1 MKTLEPVSE
10 VLRTDHLHADLKGRS
25 VRGGLATI
33 SSQGARFLIQSLST
47 VVLARLLTPR
57 DFGIVAMVMAITALA
72 TAFADLGLSE
82 ATIQC
87 ENITLQQ
94 VSALFWINVAIGLT
108 FMLATM
114 ALAPVMAWFY
124 REPRLAGITLV
135 SSTTFLIGGLRVQ
148 HEALLKRQMR
158 FGAVA
163 GRDVASV
170 AVGVCVAIV
179 MAWRGAGYWAIV
191 ALPVASQFTRMALS
205 WLAVRWIPNL
215 PRRGA
220 HVRSLVTF
228 GGNVA
233 VSYLLVSAT
242 RNADN
247 VLIGWWWGATP
258 LGFYSRA
265 FNLLMMPL
273 QQLSGPVNS
282 VLVPAFSR
290 IQHDAE
296 RFARYYLR
304 VANLTMW
311 AIAPIFAV
319 LFVAAQPV
327 IALVLGR
334 QWSAAAPV
342 FRLLVIAALGQP
354 LFQLTNWSFV
364 SRGHS
369 GELLRILAI
378 TSPLVVGSF
387 IIGLPYGINGVA
399 LAGSLMQVAIL
410 PWILT
415 RAFRGTNLTLSRVG
429 QAIVCPILLSVG
441 GVFAATATLR
451 FVHPKSNISELLLVI
466 AAFVVTCS
474 ISALAPAV
482 REEIA
487 SLWEIFEGSAL
498 RHWGFRAFS
507 SGRRAKLTQVGDS
520 PPKAQGTPVAM
531 PSERA

>member
-1 MKTLEPVSE
+1 MKTLEPVSDA
-10 VLRTDHLHADLKGRS
+10 LRTDHLHADLKGRS

-33 SSQGARFLIQSLST
+33 SSQGARFILQSLST

-57 DFGIVAMVMAITALA
+57 DFGIVAMVMAVTGLA

-87 ENITLQQ
+87 EDISLQQ

-108 FMLATM
+108 LTLATM
-114 ALAPVMAWFY
+114 AMAPVLAWFY
-124 REPRLAGITLV
+124 REPRLIGITLV
-135 SSTTFLIGGLRVQ
+135 LSTTFLIGGLRVQ

-158 FGAVA
+158 FAAVA

-191 ALPVASQFTRMALS
+191 AFPVAGQFTRMALS
-205 WLAVRWIPNL
+205 WLAVRWIPSL

-233 VSYLLVSAT
+233 ASYLLINVT

-258 LGFYSRA
+258 LGLYSRA
-265 FNLLMMPL
+265 FNLLMTPV
-273 QQLSGPVNS
+273 QQLGAPVSS
-282 VLVPAFSR
+282 VLVPTFSR
-290 IQHDAE
+290 IQHEAE

-304 VANLTMW
+304 VANLMMW

-319 LFVAAQPV
+319 LFVAAQPL

-334 QWSAAAPV
+334 QWGAAAPV
-342 FRLLVIAALGQP
+342 FRILVIAALGQP
-354 LFQLTNWSFV
+354 LFQLTMWSFV

-378 TSPLVVGSF
+378 TSPMVVGSF
-387 IIGLPYGINGVA
+387 ILGLPYGIKGVA

-410 PWILT
+410 PWILR
-415 RAFRGTNLTLSRVG
+415 RAFRGTNLTLSRLG
-429 QAIVCPILLSVG
+429 QAIVCPILLSIG
-441 GVFAATATLR
+441 GVFVGTTTLR
-451 FVHPKSNISELLLVI
+451 FVRPAGNASELLLVI
-466 AAFVVTCS
+466 ATFIVTCS
-474 ISALAPAV
+474 ISALVPAV
-482 REEIA
+482 RKEIA

-498 RHWGFRAFS
+498 RHWGVRTS
-507 SGRRAKLTQVGDS
+507 KSGRGAEL
-520 PPKAQGTPVAM
+520 
-531 PSERA
+531 SEPDEQLV

>member
-1 MKTLEPVSE
+1 MKTLESVTDALS
-10 VLRTDHLHADLKGRS
+10 TDHLHADLRGRS

-33 SSQGARFLIQSLST
+33 TSQGARFFIQSLST

-57 DFGIVAMVMAITALA
+57 DFGIVAMVMAVTALA

-87 ENITLQQ
+87 EDITLQQ

-114 ALAPVMAWFY
+114 ALAPVLAWFY
-124 REPRLAGITLV
+124 REPRLIGITLV
-135 SSTTFLIGGLRVQ
+135 LSTTFLIGGLRVQ

-163 GRDVASV
+163 GRDVASM
-170 AVGVCVAIV
+170 ALGVFAAIV

-191 ALPVASQFTRMALS
+191 ALPVVAQFSRMSLS
-205 WLAVRWIPNL
+205 WLAVRWMPSL

-233 VSYLLVSAT
+233 ASYLLINTT

-258 LGFYSRA
+258 LGLYSRA
-265 FNLLMMPL
+265 FNLLMMPV
-273 QQLSGPVNS
+273 QQLSGPISS

-304 VANLTMW
+304 VANLMMW
-311 AIAPIFAV
+311 AIAPIFAL

-334 QWSAAAPV
+334 QWGAAAPA
-342 FRLLVIAALGQP
+342 FRILVIAALAQP

-369 GELLRILAI
+369 GELLKILVI
-378 TSPLVVGSF
+378 TTPLVVGSF

-415 RAFRGTNLTLSRVG
+415 RVFRGTNLTLSRVG
-429 QAIVCPILLSVG
+429 QAIVCPILVSVG
-441 GVFAATATLR
+441 GGFAAMATLQ
-451 FVHPKSNISELLLVI
+451 FVQPGSNMSELLLVI
-466 AAFVVTCS
+466 AVFVVTCS
-474 ISALAPAV
+474 ISALVPAV

-498 RHWGFRAFS
+498 RHWGVRTFN
-507 SGRRAKLTQVGDS
+507 SGRGGEL
-520 PPKAQGTPVAM
+520 
-531 PSERA
+531 SEPDEQLV